1 MKSQLFAPEID
12 NIIENINWETAPV
25 NPDIYLTLKNI
36 YVVFSCVQR
45 KFLLNCGMQ
54 MKLFA
59 WLPVKILSV

>member
-12 NIIENINWETAPV
+12 NIIENINRETAPI
-25 NPDIYLTLKNI
+25 NSGIYRTLKNI
-36 YVVFSCVQR
+36 YVVFSSVKR
-45 KFLLNCGMQ
+45 KFPLNCGMQ